1 MKRYINDPL
10 HADWTEQE
18 FRVMKWCDPAGHMT
32 VEELEREGDG
42 DWLLGRKRVQ
52 ARFLGLPEPYV
63 IDDGIEDEDPAAEA
77 AFHKALLTSHASD
90 VPGFHVGERD
100 SLMMTAL
107 RYSQLH
113 PDEWRQYVRR
123 WNLDERK
130 LRRVYGVE

>member
-1 MKRYINDPL
+1 MKKIINDP
-10 HADWTEQE
+10 ADVGLTPSQVQQLKWGDPKREMSYEQ
-18 FRVMKWCDPAGHMT
+18 VAA
-32 VEELEREGDG
+32 VGDG
-42 DWLLGRKRVQ
+42 DYMLGAARVT

-63 IDDGIEDEDPAAEA
+63 IDDGVDDTAADV
-77 AFHKALLTSHASD
+77 AFHKRLLLKSIGEGDT
-90 VPGFHVGERD
+90 GFRAKESD